1 MPITEIIKGLLYLGS
16 LEDAIS
22 KKDMEKLNIKIIYN
36 VAKECRSEYFH
47 LGIKVN
53 NYPIIDSSKF
63 KINPYIDRII
73 DDINRNISNRDPVFI
88 HCRMG
93 RSRSVAI
100 ILAYLIK
107 YNNKTLSESLQY
119 VKNQRKINPNAG
131 FMSELVDFEY
141 KLTKLKTID
150 PVEYREYLKS
160 NYIKKR

>member
-1 MPITEIIKGLLYLGS
+1 
-16 LEDAIS
+16 
-22 KKDMEKLNIKIIYN
+22 
-36 VAKECRSEYFH
+36 
-47 LGIKVN
+47 
-53 NYPIIDSSKF
+53 
-63 KINPYIDRII
+63 
-73 DDINRNISNRDPVFI
+73 
-88 HCRMG
+88 MG

>member
-1 MPITEIIKGLLYLGS
+1 MPITEIITGLLYLGS

-22 KKDMEKLNIKIIYN
+22 KIDMEKLNIKIIYN

-53 NYPIIDSSKF
+53 NYPIIDSPKF

-73 DDINRNISNRDPVFI
+73 DDMHRNIINRDPVFI

-119 VKNQRKINPNAG
+119 VKNQRGINPNVG
-131 FMSELVDFEY
+131 FMTELVDFEY
-141 KLTKLKTID
+141 RLTKIKTIN
-150 PVEYREYLKS
+150 PIEYRECLKN
-160 NYIKKR
+160 NYIKKK